1 MHKTRR
7 IALGKVLNNYAED
20 NGTHVGAYCFLQE
33 KYGIHVPRKENTL
46 TEIEIVILGVS
57 MPIRVA
63 IVDEKK
69 FLLYLL
75 EYGE

>member
-20 NGTHVGAYCFLQE
+20 NETHEGAYCFLQE
-33 KYGIHVPRKENTL
+33 KYGIRVPQKENV
-46 TEIEIVILGVS
+46 TEIEMILLGVS
-57 MPIRVA
+57 IAMTVE

-75 EYGE
+75 EYGD